1 MRDYLKKS
9 EFWGAMILLA
19 LHGILFPTLV
29 GIVSVLKPGLLTG
42 VQYNL
47 IYYCASTVLTFA
59 LLGKFLRRSFDSL
72 LDNFIGCV
80 KAFLFGWLIYFA
92 VAMAAGFAMAAL
104 GATEGNPN
112 NQAVSVLIGEDRG
125 VMLALT
131 LFVAPVVEEC
141 IFRGG
146 IFCGL
151 YRRNRILAYAA
162 SILLFSLYHVWQYI
176 AVTGDFG
183 YLVFI
188 LSYVPA
194 SFVLCWVYEKSG
206 SVWTSIFFHI
216 CNNLYAFSVMVK

>member
-9 EFWGAMILLA
+9 EFWGAMMLLG
-19 LHGILFPTLV
+19 LHGVLFPTLV

-47 IYYCASTVLTFA
+47 IYYCTSTVLTFM

-72 LDNFIGCV
+72 LDNFLGCV
-80 KAFLFGWLIYFA
+80 KAILFGWLIYFA
-92 VAMAAGFAMAAL
+92 LAMVAGYAMAAL
-104 GATEGNPN
+104 GITEGNPN
-112 NQAVSVLIGEDRG
+112 NQAVGMLIGEDRG
-125 VMLALT
+125 IMLALT

-146 IFCGL
+146 VFCGL
-151 YRRNRILAYAA
+151 YRRNRILAYVA
-162 SILLFSLYHVWQYI
+162 SILLFSMYHIWQFI
-176 AVTGDFG
+176 AITGNFG
-183 YLVFI
+183 YLIYI

-194 SFVLCWVYEKSG
+194 AFVLCWVYEKSG

-216 CNNLYAFSVMVK
+216 CNNLFAFSVMVK

>member
-9 EFWGAMILLA
+9 EFWGAMILLC
-19 LHGILFPTLV
+19 LHAVLFPALV
-29 GIVSVLKPGLLTG
+29 GIISVKRPGLLTG

-47 IYYCASTVLTFA
+47 IYYCTSTVLTFV

-72 LDNFIGCV
+72 LDNFLGCV

-92 VAMAAGFAMAAL
+92 IAMAAGFAMAAL

-125 VMLALT
+125 IMLALT

-176 AVTGDFG
+176 AITGDFG

>member
-1 MRDYLKKS
+1 M
-9 EFWGAMILLA
+9 LLC
-19 LHGILFPTLV
+19 LHAVLFPALV
-29 GIVSVLKPGLLTG
+29 GIISVKRPGLLTG

-47 IYYCASTVLTFA
+47 IYYCTSTVLTFA

-72 LDNFIGCV
+72 LDNFLGCV

-92 VAMAAGFAMAAL
+92 IAMVAGFAMAAL
-104 GATEGNPN
+104 GITEESPN
-112 NQAVSVLIGEDRG
+112 NQAVSVLIGEDRSI
-125 VMLALT
+125 MLALT

-146 IFCGL
+146 VFCGF
-151 YRRNRILAYAA
+151 YRRNRILAYVA

-176 AVTGDFG
+176 AITGDFG

>member
-9 EFWGAMILLA
+9 EFWGAMMLLG
-19 LHGILFPTLV
+19 LHGVLFPALV
-29 GIVSVLKPGLLTG
+29 GILSVLKPGLLTG

-47 IYYCASTVLTFA
+47 IYYCTSTVLTFA

-72 LDNFIGCV
+72 LDNFLGCV

-92 VAMAAGFAMAAL
+92 VAMAAGYAMAAL

-125 VMLALT
+125 IMLALT

-216 CNNLYAFSVMVK
+216 CNNLFAFSVMVK